1 MEVLYTDPFYNNIIY
16 HLSILDLY
24 NLSLTC
30 KYYHT
35 TLTREYIN
43 QIAIYRINSNLKQIF
58 NDKVQEFKQTLSK
71 SNGSIVGLFLKKTL
85 LNIPHNEYTNVDI
98 HTYIYTSHMTE
109 FLYHNNFRRKYYV
122 PDETMFEPFMTWI
135 DNFEYSYSRQVIQNI
150 IINYDAFKIK
160 YWYQN
165 NTDHITISFDE
176 LKKVSYVLHPIYK
189 NNI

>member
-1 MEVLYTDPFYNNIIY
+1 MDALYTDPFYHNIIY

-30 KYYHT
+30 KHYQT

-43 QIAIYRINSNLKQIF
+43 KIAISRINNNLKQIF

-98 HTYIYTSHMTE
+98 HTLKYSGFITE
-109 FLYHNNFRRKYYV
+109 FLYDNYFRRKYYV
-122 PDETMFEPFMTWI
+122 IDETIFEPFMTWI
-135 DNFEYSYSRQVIQNI
+135 DDFECSYSRQVIQNLI
-150 IINYDAFKIK
+150 TTYDAFKIK

-165 NTDHITISFDE
+165 NTDHIIISFDE
-176 LKKVSYVLHPIYK
+176 LKKVSYHLYK
-189 NNI
+189 QYGIFL